1 VRLSCCALLRY
12 NLPLGFTFE
21 RKRRSDRAIGLR
33 PNGGERRSCLPDLL
47 VPAGFEPAVA
57 RLSTSLSLMAGSRRC
72 RSPSACAPH
81 SGSGRGREPSRLT
94 ALEWRT
100 TVVLIHKPLSSSNPL
115 PTGAGAPVRS
125 IVLEI
130 GTPGQIRTD
139 NLRVLSATP
148 LPNWATGA
156 SWCSRSDSNA
166 HWTGS
171 RPVSSAACDT
181 RAGAA
186 PRIRTQTGHV
196 LSVLLLPIEQEPRR
210 PKGC

>member
-1 VRLSCCALLRY
+1 M
-12 NLPLGFTFE
+12 PLGFSFE
-21 RKRRSDRAIGLR
+21 RKTRSDRAIGLR
-33 PNGGERRSCLPDLL
+33 PDGGERRSCLPDLL
-47 VPAGFEPAVA
+47 VPAGFEPAV
-57 RLSTSLSLMAGSRRC
+57 
-72 RSPSACAPH
+72 RSPSACALH
-81 SGSGRGREPSRLT
+81 SGSGRGRKPSRLT

-156 SWCSRSDSNA
+156 GWCSRSDSNA

-171 RPVSSAACDT
+171 RPVSSARWDT

-186 PRIRTQTGHV
+186 PGIRTQTGHD
-196 LSVLLLPIEQEPRR
+196 LSVLLLPIEREPRR

>member
-1 VRLSCCALLRY
+1 MAPPGWIEQPLPPYQDGA
-12 NLPLGFTFE
+12 LPLDDRGWW
-21 RKRRSDRAIGLR
+21 RAPSSAKRAAIAQSDCDPMAESG
-33 PNGGERRSCLPDLL
+33 D
-47 VPAGFEPAVA
+47 PASQTYWSQPG
-57 RLSTSLSLMAGSRRC
+57 SSRRC
-72 RSPSACAPH
+72 RSPSACALH

-156 SWCSRSDSNA
+156 GWCSRSDSNA

-171 RPVSSAACDT
+171 RPVSSAGWDT

-186 PRIRTQTGHV
+186 PGIRTQTGPV
-196 LSVLLLPIEQEPRR
+196 
-210 PKGC
+210 